1 MSTSESLIA
10 HLIELRSRLMN
21 VVIALLLVF
30 IGLFSWASDL
40 YAMLAHPLLAKL
52 PQGGQ
57 MIATD
62 VTTPFFV
69 PLKVTMMAAFL
80 ITLPYILYQGWR
92 FIAPG
97 LYAHE
102 KKLVLPLIVASTLL
116 FFCGMAFAYFLVFP
130 VVFGFIIASAPQGVA
145 VMTDIDKYLSFVL
158 GMFMAFG
165 VTFQVPVVVVVLVRM
180 GMVSVEKL
188 REIRPYVFVGAFVV
202 GAIFTPPDVV
212 SQIMLAIPLW
222 LLYEAGTVSAD
233 GQGQDCRRKTIA
245 QMPSC
250 NERAAMRLF
259 HLVLLFACISSS
271 RLLPPAGRA
280 VLTGKL
286 VASPLRISCRDHWRR
301 YHGFQRSVPV
311 VDGLIVYRNQDI
323 AGLDAGTFRRAV
335 ADDFGDQHPWC
346 PV

>member
-10 HLIELRSRLMN
+10 HLIELRSRLLNSAIVM
-21 VVIALLLVF
+21 LVAF
-30 IGLFSWASDL
+30 LCLFPWASDL

-80 ITLPYILYQGWR
+80 IALPYILYQAWR
-92 FIAPG
+92 FVAPG

-102 KKLVLPLIVASTLL
+102 KKLVLPLIVASVLL
-116 FFCGMAFAYFLVFP
+116 FFCGMAFAYFVVFP
-130 VVFGFIIASAPQGVA
+130 VVFGFIVASAPHGVA

-165 VTFQVPVVVVVLVRM
+165 ITFQVPVIVVVLVRM
-180 GMVSVEKL
+180 GVVTVAKL

-212 SQIMLAIPLW
+212 SQFMLAIPLW
-222 LLYEAGTVSAD
+222 LLYEAGIV
-233 GQGQDCRRKTIA
+233 
-245 QMPSC
+245 
-250 NERAAMRLF
+250 
-259 HLVLLFACISSS
+259 
-271 RLLPPAGRA
+271 
-280 VLTGKL
+280 
-286 VASPLRISCRDHWRR
+286 VASWVSPK
-301 YHGFQRSVPV
+301 VK
-311 VDGLIVYRNQDI
+311 
-323 AGLDAGTFRRAV
+323 
-335 ADDFGDQHPWC
+335 
-346 PV
+346 